1 MMVHHSRVLQVLSFD
16 ALAISVTAFTASRA
30 DLPPLNPYCF
40 SLSLPITSNLLL
52 ILPAMMPFR
61 TFPTVSS
68 RHIGLKQG
76 SVPCFPGLRKR
87 TKFATF
93 HASGSLPSFRS
104 LLYILTNIPGCLLK
118 IACQISIVRP
128 SGPGAFPFLIFA
140 ITFPTSSAVTCA
152 TPSLATNWTPA
163 QNRIFNGMVNI
174 LNSFNLSKLAQID
187 VHNEPLIRRTV
198 IDKAVQRV
206 RRLLATI
213 SWDPKIVQWL
223 HQILLDNLGPSYL
236 GAYLDILQTLKS
248 KLPTFVDKMMYAP
261 NSSLRTGPLSNAS
274 LHPLLESTWDPVAS
288 SLLQDKPKK
297 LPSNPVIVLVPS
309 APILSKRNLKWIK
322 LFSHLATVVTIST
335 NFGKFLPID

>member
-1 MMVHHSRVLQVLSFD
+1 
-16 ALAISVTAFTASRA
+16 
-30 DLPPLNPYCF
+30 
-40 SLSLPITSNLLL
+40 
-52 ILPAMMPFR
+52 
-61 TFPTVSS
+61 
-68 RHIGLKQG
+68 
-76 SVPCFPGLRKR
+76 
-87 TKFATF
+87 
-93 HASGSLPSFRS
+93 
-104 LLYILTNIPGCLLK
+104 
-118 IACQISIVRP
+118 
-128 SGPGAFPFLIFA
+128 
-140 ITFPTSSAVTCA
+140 
-152 TPSLATNWTPA
+152 
-163 QNRIFNGMVNI
+163 MVNI